1 MQLKITHAYLGKYS
15 KTEWKIKKQL
25 CKVKGHN
32 YRRQRNKS
40 LAIALCYLTLSLST
54 FLVVFANKR

>member
-15 KTEWKIKKQL
+15 KTEWKIKKQH

-32 YRRQRNKS
+32 YRRQRNKC
-40 LAIALCYLTLSLST
+40 LAIALCYLTLYQH
-54 FLVVFANKR
+54 F